1 MRLLAALLLGSALVW
16 CAPKGGTPSGAAANE
31 KLRVEATLY
40 QDPASIQKLI
50 GYPLDEGF
58 VVVAVKLQPLAE
70 DALRLDRD
78 HFFLRSDK
86 DGQRSSPYSPSQL
99 AGSGAMRI
107 SSRGVANGG
116 VASENRG
123 PTWGG
128 LGGGRMGRLPGQA
141 GDIGNSATIEEATA
155 TIEKGRDGEGKSP
168 LLLSL
173 EQKVLADSKETREPL
188 EGLLYFLMEG
198 KHKVKQL
205 ELHYRGPAGKLDLR
219 FLEPK

>member
-1 MRLLAALLLGSALVW
+1 MRFLAALLLGSVIAW
-16 CAPKGGTPSGAAANE
+16 CAPKGGTPAGSAANT

-40 QDPASIQKLI
+40 QDAASIQKLI
-50 GYPLDEGF
+50 GQPLDEGF
-58 VVVAVKLQPLAE
+58 LVVAVKLQPLSE
-70 DALRLDRD
+70 DAIRLDRD

-99 AGSGAMRI
+99 AGAGTMRI
-107 SSRGVANGG
+107 SSRGASNGG
-116 VASENRG
+116 LASENRG
-123 PTWGG
+123 PAWGG
-128 LGGGRMGRLPGQA
+128 LGGGRIGRMPGQA
-141 GDIGNSATIEEATA
+141 NDIGNSATIEEAAA
-155 TIEKGRDGEGKSP
+155 TIETGKDGEAKSP

-173 EQKVLADSKETREPL
+173 ERQVLADSKETREPL

-205 ELHYRGPAGKLDLR
+205 ELHYRGTAGKLDIR